1 MEIVTAFHL
10 FLSRQIRE
18 LVQSH
23 VWNCE
28 RNEFVVAWK
37 RVDMEPEN
45 IRSWIHYIAIYDEA
59 AEEAESKKERVGSR

>member
-28 RNEFVVAWK
+28 RNEFVVAWNVLTWSLRTSVRGFITLRFMMKLQK
-37 RVDMEPEN
+37 RLKVRRNE
-45 IRSWIHYIAIYDEA
+45 
-59 AEEAESKKERVGSR
+59 